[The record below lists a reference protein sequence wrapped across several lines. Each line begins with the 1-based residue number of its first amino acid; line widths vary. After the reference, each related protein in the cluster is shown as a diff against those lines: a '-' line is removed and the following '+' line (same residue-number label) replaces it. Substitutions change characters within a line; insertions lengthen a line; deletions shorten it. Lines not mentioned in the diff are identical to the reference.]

1 MTTVLTL
8 IEHPDGTLARTSRE
22 ALTLARQLADHAG
35 QPLHAA
41 ALAPVPDEVVKELGE
56 FGASVVHAIEHP
68 ELDADAAAPAIAEAL
83 RQLLDEL
90 TPSAVLGS
98 ASDRGTAVFAHLA
111 ARTDLPLAAN
121 CTAITPV
128 EAGWEITRIRWG
140 GVLYEDAHLD
150 APTALATVAPHQV
163 VAAAASM
170 PATVELRVHA
180 PVLDD
185 DLHVTR
191 SVDREE
197 LSGGVSLA
205 TAPVVFAGGRGMGS
219 AEGFAILEE
228 LAGLLG
234 GAVGCSRVATN
245 AGWRAH
251 NDQVGQT
258 GTRVAPDLYIA
269 CGISGATQHW
279 VGCMNAKRILSI
291 NTDPE
296 APMVTRADDAVVGD
310 LHDFLPA
317 LVAEIK
323 ARQG

>member
-8 IEHPDGTLARTSRE
+8 IDHPDGAVARTSRE
-22 ALTLARQLADHAG
+22 TLTLARQLAEQAD
-35 QPLHAA
+35 QPLHAV
-41 ALAPVPDEVVKELGE
+41 ALAPVADEVVKELGE
-56 FGASVVHAIEHP
+56 LGASVVHSIEHP
-68 ELDADAAAPAIAEAL
+68 SLDADAAAPAVAEVL
-83 RQLLDEL
+83 RQLMEQLA
-90 TPSAVLGS
+90 PSAVLGP
-98 ASDRGTAVFAHLA
+98 ASDRGAAVLAHLA

-128 EAGWEITRIRWG
+128 ETGWELTRVRWG

-150 APTALATVAPHQV
+150 APTALLTVAPHQV
-163 VAAAASM
+163 AAAPATM
-170 PATVELRVHA
+170 PATVERRVHA

-191 SVDREE
+191 IVDREE
-197 LSGGVSLA
+197 LSSGVSLA
-205 TAPVVFAGGRGMGS
+205 TAPVVFAGGRGMGN
-219 AEGFAILEE
+219 ADGFAILEE

-245 AGWRAH
+245 AGWRSH

-258 GTRVAPDLYIA
+258 GTRVAPDLYVA

-279 VGCMNAKRILSI
+279 VGCMHAKRILAI

-310 LHDFLPA
+310 VHDFLPA
-317 LVAEIK
+317 LVEEIRT
-323 ARQG
+323 RQG